1 MTDSVTSPNQNHL
14 EVNKPVEAQTGT
26 TAVANPALPSDSDM
40 AKYSPAPMLDPTLK
54 SDGNSLTFGSA
65 YTDLSAVASSAAAG
79 LSSLIHDGENAVS
92 YLQNEEAIGLEKG
105 IIAADPYIGRI
116 ENAIFNKPG
125 NLSSVVAI
133 ETTTAPTALG
143 TTHSGGTGFFVTP
156 DSIVT
161 ADHVVNQSNGPI
173 DITLSDG
180 QQVEA
185 KVSKVDAADD
195 LALLTVTNP
204 NANFPTLSV
213 ASDADVSP
221 TENLYGH
228 PYLLPQT
235 DFTGTFTET
244 IPFSKAEPPGYV
256 DPEVPDRNP
265 NSNVDVFSL
274 ITHPGASGGPILN
287 SQGEV
292 VSIADAANSY
302 ITLGIPAQDIQTLM
316 NSPDIA

>member
-1 MTDSVTSPNQNHL
+1 MVDSITNSNHL
-14 EVNKPVEAQTGT
+14 EANKPLEAQTGA
-26 TAVANPALPSDSDM
+26 TAAANPLLPSDSDM
-40 AKYSPAPMLDPTLK
+40 AKYSSPPTLDPTLK

-65 YTDLSAVASSAAAG
+65 YAGLSADASSAIG
-79 LSSLIHDGENAVS
+79 GVTSLIHDGESAINS
-92 YLQNEEAIGLEKG
+92 FQNEEAKVLEKG
-105 IIAADPYIGRI
+105 VSIADPYIGKI

-125 NLSSVVAI
+125 DLPSVVAI

-143 TTHSGGTGFFVTP
+143 TTHSTGSVFFVTP

-161 ADHVVNQSNGPI
+161 ADHVINDSNGPI
-173 DITLSDG
+173 DITLSNG
-180 QQVEA
+180 QKVEA

-235 DFTGTFTET
+235 DFT
-244 IPFSKAEPPGYV
+244 
-256 DPEVPDRNP
+256 
-265 NSNVDVFSL
+265 
-274 ITHPGASGGPILN
+274 
-287 SQGEV
+287 
-292 VSIADAANSY
+292 
-302 ITLGIPAQDIQTLM
+302 
-316 NSPDIA
+316 

>member
-1 MTDSVTSPNQNHL
+1 MADSITNSSHL
-14 EVNKPVEAQTGT
+14 EASKPIEAQTG
-26 TAVANPALPSDSDM
+26 AAAPANPALPSDSDM
-40 AKYSPAPMLDPTLK
+40 AKYSSPATQDQTLK

-65 YTDLSAVASSAAAG
+65 YTGLSADASGVKAG
-79 LSSLIHDGENAVS
+79 VTSLIHDGESAIS
-92 YLQNEEAIGLEKG
+92 SFQNEEAKVLEKG
-105 IIAADPYIGRI
+105 INTADPYIGRI

-125 NLSSVVAI
+125 NLPSVVAI

-143 TTHSGGTGFFVTP
+143 TTHSGGSGFFVTP

-161 ADHVVNQSNGPI
+161 ADHVVNASVGPI
-173 DITLSDG
+173 DIILSNG
-180 QQVEA
+180 QKVEA

-195 LALLTVTNP
+195 LALLKVTDP

-235 DFTGTFTET
+235 NFTGTYDEI
-244 IPFSKAEPPGYV
+244 IPYAKAEPPGFV
-256 DPEVPDRNP
+256 DPSSPDRNP
-265 NSNVDVFSL
+265 NDNIDVFSL

-287 SQGEV
+287 SQGAV
-292 VSIADAANSY
+292 VSVADAANAY
-302 ITLGIPAQDIQTLM
+302 YTLGIPAQDIQTLM
-316 NSPDIA
+316 NEPEIA